1 MENTYGKRLYEVAE
15 IQLSYRSDVKPS
27 LRPTIS
33 GSNDAYNVLFETW
46 DSSKIEFV
54 EQFKTKE
61 ERRTEFRRLRDISD
75 EASFVAF
82 IFVLKKSFNDGS
94 TAAKNAVDTFRDLHV
109 DGFKIGSKLF
119 SGRNK
124 NVLQGDVLAET
135 LVASI
140 KDSRVRALIQKS
152 TYLSEIVEE
161 YKKVISIRPNG

>member
-1 MENTYGKRLYEVAE
+1 MAPSNLLKNAPRFLISKYGSINKYIHE
-15 IQLSYRSDVKPS
+15 S
-27 LRPTIS
+27 LIPI
-33 GSNDAYNVLFETW
+33 E
-46 DSSKIEFV
+46 KIEDV
-54 EQFKTKE
+54 RKQFKTKE
-61 ERRTEFRRLRDISD
+61 ERRIEFRRLRDISD

-82 IFVLKKSFNDGS
+82 IFILKKSFNDGS

-109 DGFKIGSKLF
+109 NGFKIGSKLF

-124 NVLQGDVLAET
+124 NVLQGDVLAEA